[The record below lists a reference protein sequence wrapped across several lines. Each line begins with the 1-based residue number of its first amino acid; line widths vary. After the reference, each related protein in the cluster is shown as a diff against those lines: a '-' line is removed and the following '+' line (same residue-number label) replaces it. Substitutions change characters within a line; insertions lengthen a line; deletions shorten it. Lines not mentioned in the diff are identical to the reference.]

1 MLLLSIKPT
10 ETSPCIML
18 DTDTNIFEI
27 SGSSR
32 PENIS
37 AFYKPIINIIENYF
51 QLMLQKKSA
60 DEQVSFICNFKF
72 NYFNSGTSHFIANL
86 FQLFNMYA
94 LYGIVSQIF

>member
-1 MLLLSIKPT
+1 MLLLSINPT

-37 AFYKPIINIIENYF
+37 AFYKPIINTIENYF
-51 QLMLQKKSA
+51 QLMLQKKLQMNKFLLYVISNSIISIPGHRILLLICF
-60 DEQVSFICNFKF
+60 SF
-72 NYFNSGTSHFIANL
+72 L
-86 FQLFNMYA
+86 L
-94 LYGIVSQIF
+94 